1 MKIFPQ
7 FFKFTVMLLF
17 LVVVFFFYTLWMLP
31 SDSISQ
37 NLNSKIA
44 SSLQDPSHYESQSN
58 IVSTSIS
65 QNGSSSSL
73 FSSLSLDIMNNDT
86 ISVLAGPTLIDGTGD
101 PPKPNSVIIIK
112 GNKIIAVTNET
123 EYHDRYYYSLFNNNE
138 TARVNILNL
147 TGKYVIPGLFDMHS
161 HVAGVRKNSYNQ
173 NFSENALEMLLDY
186 GVTTIRSPAGPTNES
201 IALKQNVSKGNIEGP
216 EMFTAGVLL
225 NGPQIAIPFVEA
237 QISTE
242 EQAREEVR
250 LQAAAG
256 VDFVKLY
263 VGLPPNLVKAAID
276 EAHNQG
282 IRVIGHLYM
291 TSWTDAA
298 NLGIDALTHG
308 VPVNPFLLPSG
319 DKQEQF
325 LENGGGPFEHFLWL
339 DLVDLNSTEIED
351 MINALVENDIPVDP
365 TLSIYEAMLK
375 DDIDQDGFSDPQNQ
389 LRWAKVLQLTK
400 IMYDNGVQILS
411 GSDIPNFGLVP
422 GASLHN
428 ELELLVEAGIEP
440 LEVIEIATNN
450 GATALDIDEIVGTIQ
465 PQKQADMII
474 LSENPLENITNTKTI
489 EAVLVDGR
497 FADIDNSN
505 QPMIGK
511 LSS

>member
-1 MKIFPQ
+1 
-7 FFKFTVMLLF
+7 
-17 LVVVFFFYTLWMLP
+17 MLP
-31 SDSISQ
+31 FNPIS
-37 NLNSKIA
+37 LYLDSKIA
-44 SSLQDPSHYESQSN
+44 SPLQEPSHHESQSN
-58 IVSTSIS
+58 IVSSSIS
-65 QNGSSSSL
+65 QNDP
-73 FSSLSLDIMNNDT
+73 SSLSSLSVDTMNTDT
-86 ISVLAGPTLIDGTGD
+86 TTVLVGPTLIDGTGD
-101 PPKPNSVIIIK
+101 PPKPNAVIIIT
-112 GNKIIAVTNET
+112 GNKIVAVTNET
-123 EYHDRYYYSLFNNNE
+123 EYHNQYFYSLINNE
-138 TARVNILNL
+138 TATVNVLNL
-147 TGKYVIPGLFDMHS
+147 AGKYVMPGLFDMHA

-173 NFSENALEMLLDY
+173 NFSENALDMLLDY

-201 IALKQNVSKGNIEGP
+201 VVLKQNVSEGNIEGP

-225 NGPQIAIPFVEA
+225 NDPQIAIPFVEA

-250 LQAAAG
+250 LQAEAG

-276 EAHNQG
+276 EAHSLG

-319 DKQEQF
+319 DRREQF

-339 DLVDLNSTEIED
+339 DLVDLNSSEIEE
-351 MINALVENDIPVDP
+351 MINALVEDDIPVDP

-375 DDIDQDGFSDPQNQ
+375 DDDGFSDPQNQ

-428 ELELLVEAGIEP
+428 ELELLVEAGIKP
-440 LEVIEIATNN
+440 LEVTEIATNN
-450 GATALDIDEIVGTIQ
+450 GATALGIDDRVGTIQ
-465 PQKQADMII
+465 PGKEADMII
-474 LSENPLENITNTKTI
+474 LSANPIENISNTKEI

-497 FADIDNSN
+497 FANMDNSN
-505 QPMIGK
+505 
-511 LSS
+511 

>member
-1 MKIFPQ
+1 MFPRY
-7 FFKFTVMLLF
+7 FKFIVISLF
-17 LVVVFFFYTLWMLP
+17 SVVIVYALWMLLSNP
-31 SDSISQ
+31 ISQ
-37 NLNSKIA
+37 YPDSKIA
-44 SSLQDPSHYESQSN
+44 SSLQEPSQYESQGKMASHF
-58 IVSTSIS
+58 IS
-65 QNGSSSSL
+65 QYGSSSL
-73 FSSLSLDIMNNDT
+73 LLSSLSLDTMNNNT
-86 ISVLAGPTLIDGTGD
+86 ITVLAGPTLIDGTGD
-101 PPKPNSVIIIK
+101 PPKPNAVIIIN
-112 GNKIIAVTNET
+112 GNKIFAVTNET
-123 EYHDRYYYSLFNNNE
+123 EYYDQYYSLINNE
-138 TARVNILNL
+138 SARVNILDL
-147 TGKYVIPGLFDMHS
+147 TGKYVIPGLFDMHA
-161 HVAGVRKNSYNQ
+161 HVGGVRKNSYNQ

-201 IALKQNVSKGNIEGP
+201 IALKHNVSKGNIEGP
-216 EMFTAGVLL
+216 EIFTAGVLL
-225 NGPQIAIPFVEA
+225 NGPQIAIPFVEK

-250 LQAAAG
+250 HQAEAG

-276 EAHNQG
+276 EAHSQG

-298 NLGIDALTHG
+298 NLGIDALAHG

-319 DKQEQF
+319 DRREQF
-325 LENGGGPFEHFLWL
+325 LENGGGPFDHFLWL
-339 DLVDLNSTEIED
+339 DLVDLNSTEIEE

-375 DDIDQDGFSDPQNQ
+375 DDGDDDGFSDPQNQ

-428 ELELLVEAGIEP
+428 ELELLAEAGIKP

-450 GATALDIDEIVGTIQ
+450 GATALGIDDRVGTIQ
-465 PQKQADMII
+465 PGKQADMII
-474 LSENPLENITNTKTI
+474 LSASPIENISNTKEI

-497 FADIDNSN
+497 FADIDNNN
-505 QPMIGK
+505 Q
-511 LSS
+511 

>member
-1 MKIFPQ
+1 
-7 FFKFTVMLLF
+7 
-17 LVVVFFFYTLWMLP
+17 
-31 SDSISQ
+31 
-37 NLNSKIA
+37 
-44 SSLQDPSHYESQSN
+44 
-58 IVSTSIS
+58 
-65 QNGSSSSL
+65 
-73 FSSLSLDIMNNDT
+73 
-86 ISVLAGPTLIDGTGD
+86 
-101 PPKPNSVIIIK
+101 
-112 GNKIIAVTNET
+112 
-123 EYHDRYYYSLFNNNE
+123 
-138 TARVNILNL
+138 
-147 TGKYVIPGLFDMHS
+147 MHA
-161 HVAGVRKNSYNQ
+161 HVGGVRKNSYNQ

-201 IALKQNVSKGNIEGP
+201 IALKHNVSKGNIEGP
-216 EMFTAGVLL
+216 EIFTAGVLL
-225 NGPQIAIPFVEA
+225 NGPQIPIPFVEK

-250 LQAAAG
+250 HQAEAG

-276 EAHNQG
+276 EAHSQG

-298 NLGIDALTHG
+298 NLGIDALAHG

-319 DKQEQF
+319 DRREQF
-325 LENGGGPFEHFLWL
+325 LENGGGPFDHFLWL
-339 DLVDLNSTEIED
+339 DLVDLNSTEIEE

-375 DDIDQDGFSDPQNQ
+375 DDGDDDGFSYPQNQ

-428 ELELLVEAGIEP
+428 ELELLAEAGIKP

-450 GATALDIDEIVGTIQ
+450 GATALGIDDRVGTIQ
-465 PQKQADMII
+465 PGKQADMVI
-474 LSENPLENITNTKTI
+474 LSASPIENISNTKEI

-505 QPMIGK
+505 Q
-511 LSS
+511 

>member
-1 MKIFPQ
+1 MTTFPRY
-7 FFKFTVMLLF
+7 FKLTVMLLF
-17 LVVVFFFYTLWMLP
+17 LVVVFFPYTLWMLLSNP
-31 SDSISQ
+31 ISQ
-37 NLNSKIA
+37 YLDSKIA
-44 SSLQDPSHYESQSN
+44 SSLQEPSHYESHSN
-58 IVSTSIS
+58 IVSPFIF
-65 QNGSSSSL
+65 QNGSSSL
-73 FSSLSLDIMNNDT
+73 SSLSMDTMNNDT

-101 PPKPNSVIIIK
+101 PPKPNAVIIIN
-112 GNKIIAVTNET
+112 GNKIVAVTNET
-123 EYHDRYYYSLFNNNE
+123 EYRDQYYYSLTNNE
-138 TARVNILNL
+138 TTRVNILNL
-147 TGKYVIPGLFDMHS
+147 TGKYVIPGLFDMHA

-201 IALKQNVSKGNIEGP
+201 IALKHNVSQGNIEGP
-216 EMFTAGVLL
+216 EIFTAGVLL
-225 NGPQIAIPFVEA
+225 NGPQIPIPFVEK

-250 LQAAAG
+250 HQAEAG

-276 EAHNQG
+276 EAHSQG

-298 NLGIDALTHG
+298 NLGIDALAHG

-319 DKQEQF
+319 DKREQF
-325 LENGGGPFEHFLWL
+325 LENNGGPFDHFLWL
-339 DLVDLNSTEIED
+339 DLVDLNSTGIEE
-351 MINALVENDIPVDP
+351 MVNALVENDIPVDP

-375 DDIDQDGFSDPQNQ
+375 GDTHDDHFYDPQNQ
-389 LRWAKVLQLTK
+389 LRWAKVLKLTK

-411 GSDIPNFGLVP
+411 GSDIPNFGLIP

-428 ELELLVEAGIEP
+428 ELELLVEAGIKP

-450 GATALDIDEIVGTIQ
+450 GATALGIDERVGTIQ
-465 PQKQADMII
+465 PEKQADMIV
-474 LSENPLENITNTKTI
+474 LSANPVENISHSKEI

-497 FADIDNSN
+497 FANIDN
-505 QPMIGK
+505 Q
-511 LSS
+511 

>member
-1 MKIFPQ
+1 MFPRY
-7 FFKFTVMLLF
+7 FKFIVISLF
-17 LVVVFFFYTLWMLP
+17 SVVIVYALWMLLSNP
-31 SDSISQ
+31 ISQ
-37 NLNSKIA
+37 YPDSKIA
-44 SSLQDPSHYESQSN
+44 SSLQELSYNESQGRIASHF
-58 IVSTSIS
+58 IS
-65 QNGSSSSL
+65 QYSSSL
-73 FSSLSLDIMNNDT
+73 LSSLSLDTMNNNT
-86 ISVLAGPTLIDGTGD
+86 ITVLAGPTLIDGTGD
-101 PPKPNSVIIIK
+101 PPKPNAVIIIN
-112 GNKIIAVTNET
+112 GNKIFAVTNET
-123 EYHDRYYYSLFNNNE
+123 EYYDQYYSLINNE
-138 TARVNILNL
+138 SARVNILNL
-147 TGKYVIPGLFDMHS
+147 TGKYVIPGLFDMHA
-161 HVAGVRKNSYNQ
+161 HVGGVRKNSYNQ

-201 IALKQNVSKGNIEGP
+201 IALKHNVSKGNIEGP
-216 EMFTAGVLL
+216 EIFTAGVLL
-225 NGPQIAIPFVEA
+225 NGPQIPIPFVEK

-250 LQAAAG
+250 HQAEAG

-276 EAHNQG
+276 EAHSQG

-298 NLGIDALTHG
+298 NLGIDALAHG

-319 DKQEQF
+319 DRREQF
-325 LENGGGPFEHFLWL
+325 LENGGGPFDHFLWL
-339 DLVDLNSTEIED
+339 DLVDLNSTEIEE

-375 DDIDQDGFSDPQNQ
+375 DDGDDDGFSDPQNQ

-428 ELELLVEAGIEP
+428 ELELLAEAGIKP

-450 GATALDIDEIVGTIQ
+450 GATALGIDDRVGTIQ
-465 PQKQADMII
+465 PGKQADMVI
-474 LSENPLENITNTKTI
+474 LSASPIENISNTKEI

-505 QPMIGK
+505 Q
-511 LSS
+511 

>member
-1 MKIFPQ
+1 MFPRY
-7 FFKFTVMLLF
+7 FKFIVISLF
-17 LVVVFFFYTLWMLP
+17 SVVIVYALWMLLSNP
-31 SDSISQ
+31 ISQ
-37 NLNSKIA
+37 YPDSKIA
-44 SSLQDPSHYESQSN
+44 SSLQEPSQYESQGRMASHF
-58 IVSTSIS
+58 I
-65 QNGSSSSL
+65 QYGS
-73 FSSLSLDIMNNDT
+73 SSLSLDTMNNNT
-86 ISVLAGPTLIDGTGD
+86 ITVLAGPTLIDGTGD
-101 PPKPNSVIIIK
+101 PPKPNAVIIIN
-112 GNKIIAVTNET
+112 GNKIFAVTNET
-123 EYHDRYYYSLFNNNE
+123 EYYDQYYSLINNE
-138 TARVNILNL
+138 SARVNILDL
-147 TGKYVIPGLFDMHS
+147 TGKYVIPGLFDMHA

-201 IALKQNVSKGNIEGP
+201 IALKHNVSKGNIEGP
-216 EMFTAGVLL
+216 EIFTAGVLL
-225 NGPQIAIPFVEA
+225 NGPQIPIPFVEK

-250 LQAAAG
+250 HQAEAG

-276 EAHNQG
+276 EAHSQG

-298 NLGIDALTHG
+298 NLGIDALAHG

-319 DKQEQF
+319 DRREQF
-325 LENGGGPFEHFLWL
+325 LENGGGPFDHFLWL
-339 DLVDLNSTEIED
+339 DLVDLNSTEIEE

-375 DDIDQDGFSDPQNQ
+375 DDGDDDGFSDPQNQ
-389 LRWAKVLQLTK
+389 LRWAKVLQLAK

-428 ELELLVEAGIEP
+428 ELELLAEAGIKP

-450 GATALDIDEIVGTIQ
+450 GATALGIDDRVGTIQ
-465 PQKQADMII
+465 PGKQADMII
-474 LSENPLENITNTKTI
+474 LSASPIENISNTKEI

-497 FADIDNSN
+497 FADIDNNN
-505 QPMIGK
+505 Q
-511 LSS
+511 

>member
-1 MKIFPQ
+1 
-7 FFKFTVMLLF
+7 MLLF
-17 LVVVFFFYTLWMLP
+17 LAAVFFSYTPLMLLSNP
-31 SDSISQ
+31 ISPY
-37 NLNSKIA
+37 LDSKIA
-44 SSLQDPSHYESQSN
+44 FSLQEEPSHYESQSN
-58 IVSTSIS
+58 IGSSSIS
-65 QNGSSSSL
+65 QNGSSSALLS
-73 FSSLSLDIMNNDT
+73 SSLSLNTMNNNDT

-101 PPKPNSVIIIK
+101 PPKPNAVIIIN
-112 GNKIIAVTNET
+112 GNKIVEVTNET
-123 EYHDRYYYSLFNNNE
+123 EYHDQYYYYSLINNNE
-138 TARVNILNL
+138 TARVNVLNL

-201 IALKQNVSKGNIEGP
+201 IALKHNVSEGNIDGP

-225 NGPQIAIPFVEA
+225 NGPQIPIPFVES

-250 LQAAAG
+250 RQAAAG
-256 VDFVKLY
+256 VDFIKLY

-276 EAHNQG
+276 EAHSLG

-298 NLGIDALTHG
+298 NLGIDALAHG
-308 VPVNPFLLPSG
+308 VPVSPFLLPSG
-319 DKQEQF
+319 DRREQF

-339 DLVDLNSTEIED
+339 DLVDLNSTEIKE

-375 DDIDQDGFSDPQNQ
+375 DDDGDNDDAADDGFSDPQNQ
-389 LRWAKVLQLTK
+389 QRWAKVLQLTK
-400 IMYDNGVQILS
+400 IMYDNGIQILS

-428 ELELLVEAGIEP
+428 ELELLVEAGIKP

-450 GATALDIDEIVGTIQ
+450 GATALGIDGRVGTIQ
-465 PQKQADMII
+465 PEKQADMII
-474 LSENPLENITNTKTI
+474 LSANPIENISNTKEI

-497 FADIDNSN
+497 FVADIDNNNN
-505 QPMIGK
+505 Q
-511 LSS
+511 

>member
-1 MKIFPQ
+1 
-7 FFKFTVMLLF
+7 MLE
-17 LVVVFFFYTLWMLP
+17 VLP
-31 SDSISQ
+31 SDPISQ
-37 NLNSKIA
+37 YSYSKIA
-44 SSLQDPSHYESQSN
+44 PSLQEHLHYESQSN
-58 IVSTSIS
+58 IVSHSIFP
-65 QNGSSSSL
+65 NNL
-73 FSSLSLDIMNNDT
+73 SSLSSLSVDPTGNDT
-86 ISVLAGPTLIDGTGD
+86 ISVLVGPTLIDGTGD
-101 PPKPNSVIIIK
+101 PPKPNSVIIIND
-112 GNKIIAVTNET
+112 NKIVAVTNET
-123 EYHDRYYYSLFNNNE
+123 EYHDQYHHSPINNE
-138 TARVNILNL
+138 TARVNVLNL
-147 TGKYVIPGLFDMHS
+147 TGKYVIPGLFDMHA

-186 GVTTIRSPAGPTNES
+186 GVTTIRSPAGPTNQS
-201 IALKQNVSKGNIEGP
+201 IALKHNVSKGNIEGP
-216 EMFTAGVLL
+216 EIFTAGILL
-225 NGPQIAIPFVEA
+225 NSPQIAIPFVEK

-242 EQAREEVR
+242 EHAREEVR
-250 LQAAAG
+250 YQAEAG

-263 VGLPPNLVKAAID
+263 VGLPPNLVKAAIE
-276 EAHNQG
+276 EAHSQG

-319 DKQEQF
+319 DKREQF

-339 DLVDLNSTEIED
+339 DLVDLNSTEIEE

-365 TLSIYEAMLK
+365 TLSIYEAILK
-375 DDIDQDGFSDPQNQ
+375 GDDGFSDPQNQ

-428 ELELLVEAGIEP
+428 ELELLVEAGIKP
-440 LEVIEIATNN
+440 LGVIEIATNN
-450 GATALDIDEIVGTIQ
+450 GATALGIDEIVGTIQ

-474 LSENPLENITNTKTI
+474 LSANPIENISNTKKI

-505 QPMIGK
+505 Q
-511 LSS
+511 

>member
-1 MKIFPQ
+1 MKIFPR
-7 FFKFTVMLLF
+7 FFKLTVIPLL
-17 LVVVFFFYTLWMLP
+17 LAVVVFSYILEVLP
-31 SDSISQ
+31 SDPISQ
-37 NLNSKIA
+37 YSYSKIA
-44 SSLQDPSHYESQSN
+44 PSLQEHLHYESQSN
-58 IVSTSIS
+58 IVSHSIFP
-65 QNGSSSSL
+65 NDL
-73 FSSLSLDIMNNDT
+73 SSLSSLSSLSVDTTSNDT

-101 PPKPNSVIIIK
+101 PPKPNSVIIIND
-112 GNKIIAVTNET
+112 NKIVAVTNET
-123 EYHDRYYYSLFNNNE
+123 EYRDQYHHSPVNNE
-138 TARVNILNL
+138 TARVNFLNL

-201 IALKQNVSKGNIEGP
+201 IALKHNVSKGNIEGP
-216 EMFTAGVLL
+216 EIFTAGVLL
-225 NGPQIAIPFVEA
+225 NGPQIPIPFVEA

-242 EQAREEVR
+242 EQVREEVR

-256 VDFVKLY
+256 VDFIKLY

-276 EAHNQG
+276 EAHSLG

-308 VPVNPFLLPSG
+308 VPVNPSLLPAG
-319 DKQEQF
+319 DEREQF

-339 DLVDLNSTEIED
+339 DLLDLNSTEINE

-365 TLSIYEAMLK
+365 TLSIYEAILK
-375 DDIDQDGFSDPQNQ
+375 DDVDQDGFSDPQNQ
-389 LRWAKVLQLTK
+389 QRWAKVLQLTK
-400 IMYDNGVQILS
+400 IMYDNGVLILS

-428 ELELLVEAGIEP
+428 ELELLVEAGIKP

-450 GATALDIDEIVGTIQ
+450 GATALGIDDRVGTIQ
-465 PQKQADMII
+465 PGKEADMII
-474 LSENPLENITNTKTI
+474 LSANPIENISNTKEI

-497 FADIDNSN
+497 FADIDDNN
-505 QPMIGK
+505 Q
-511 LSS
+511 